1 MDDRPAD
8 RAQVVRGRLLL
19 YAVAAVVTAVVLA
32 PLAAPGYVLHY
43 DMVFVPR
50 QPLTWDLVAPA
61 QGLPRAVPMDAV
73 VSVLTQLVP
82 GWMVQRM
89 ALGGAVLLAAVG
101 AGRLVPTERTGIRLL
116 AAVGYAWTPY
126 LAERLLIGQWGLLV
140 CYAALPWLVRAALEL
155 RAGRAGAVARVLLA
169 AAPAAITP
177 TGGLIAF
184 GVVSLLAA
192 QRGRWRG
199 PAIAVAGVALLN
211 APWVAAALVTGA
223 GGTSDPA
230 GVAVFAARGENWAG
244 PLVALAGT
252 GGIWSAQATPASR
265 ALPLVPLVTLV
276 LLALAGA
283 GFGLLRRRMS
293 PDVSARLLV
302 LAGAGFLLA
311 ALGAVPGSADG
322 LRWAV
327 AQVPGA
333 GLLRDGQKFLVPY
346 ALLLVV
352 CVALG
357 AERLVT
363 RLERTN
369 REVAG
374 VVLGGV
380 LLLPVAAMP
389 DLAFGGAGRL
399 RPVSYP
405 ADWQAVAGLLA
416 ADPGGEVL
424 ALPLSGYRAY
434 SWNAGRTV
442 LDPAPRYLPAT
453 VLIDDTLR
461 VGDVAVTGENTRL
474 REIRHLLGAG
484 RPATETGV
492 RWVLVQQHRADQ
504 VDPATLTGLELVHQG
519 VVLALY
525 RNPAVPPNPVV
536 VSPVRWVVVAAMA
549 VAIAVVVA
557 ALFRR
562 YASRLLHGNLR
573 SEVQTLE
580 DWHA

>member
-1 MDDRPAD
+1 MGDRSAD
-8 RAQVVRGRLLL
+8 RARVARDRFLL
-19 YAVAAVVTAVVLA
+19 YAVAAVVTVVVLA
-32 PLAAPGYVLHY
+32 PLVAPGYVLRY

-50 QPLTWDLVAPA
+50 QPLNWELVAPA
-61 QGLPRAVPMDAV
+61 QGLPRAVPIDAV

-82 GWMVQRM
+82 GWVVQRI
-89 ALGGAVLLAAVG
+89 ALGGVILLAAVG
-101 AGRLVPTERTGIRLL
+101 AGRLVPTERIGVRLL

-140 CYAALPWLVRAALEL
+140 GYAALPWLVRAGLEL
-155 RAGRAGAVARVLLA
+155 RAGRAGAVPRVLLA

-184 GVVSLLAA
+184 GVVSLLAP
-192 QRGRWRG
+192 QRGRWRESTV
-199 PAIAVAGVALLN
+199 AVVGVALLN
-211 APWVAAALVTGA
+211 APWVTAALVTEA

-230 GVAVFAARGENWAG
+230 GVAAFAARGENWAG
-244 PLVALAGT
+244 PLAALLGT

-283 GFGLLRRRMS
+283 GFALLRRRLPPGAS
-293 PDVSARLLV
+293 TRLLV

-311 ALGAVPGSADG
+311 VLGAVPGTADV

-327 AQVPGA
+327 AQLPGA
-333 GLLRDGQKFLVPY
+333 GLLRDGQKFLAPY

-363 RLERTN
+363 RVERTN

-399 RPVSYP
+399 WPVSYP
-405 ADWQAVAGLLA
+405 ADWQVVAGRLA
-416 ADPGGEVL
+416 DDPGGEVL
-424 ALPLSGYRAY
+424 VLPLSGYRAY
-434 SWNAGRTV
+434 PWNAGRTV

-461 VGDVAVTGENTRL
+461 VGDVAVTGENMRL
-474 REIRHLLGAG
+474 REVRHLLGAG
-484 RPATETGV
+484 RPAVETGV

-504 VDPATLTGLELVHQG
+504 VDPATLTGLEVVHQG
-519 VVLALY
+519 TFLALY
-525 RNPAVPPNPVV
+525 RNPVVPPSSVV
-536 VSPVRWVVVAAMA
+536 VSPARWAVVVAFAIAVAVVVAAM
-549 VAIAVVVA
+549 
-557 ALFRR
+557 FRR
-562 YASRLLHGNLR
+562 YASGLLRGNLR

>member
-1 MDDRPAD
+1 M
-8 RAQVVRGRLLL
+8 VRDRLLL
-19 YAVAAVVTAVVLA
+19 YAVAAVVTVVVLA
-32 PLAAPGYVLHY
+32 PLAAPGYVLRY

-82 GWMVQRM
+82 GWVVQRI

-101 AGRLVPTERTGIRLL
+101 AGLLVPTERTGVRLL

-140 CYAALPWLVRAALEL
+140 CYAALPWLVRAVLEL
-155 RAGRAGAVARVLLA
+155 RAGRAGAVARVLLT
-169 AAPAAITP
+169 AAPAALTP

-184 GVVSLLAA
+184 GVVSLLAP
-192 QRGRWRG
+192 QRGRLRG
-199 PAIAVAGVALLN
+199 PAVAMAGVALLN
-211 APWVAAALVTGA
+211 APWVTAALATDA

-244 PLVALAGT
+244 PLAALAGT

-276 LLALAGA
+276 LLTLAGA

-293 PDVSARLLV
+293 PDVSVRLLV
-302 LAGAGFLLA
+302 LAGTGFLLA
-311 ALGAVPGSADG
+311 ALGAVPGSADV

-327 AQVPGA
+327 AQLPGA
-333 GLLRDGQKFLVPY
+333 GLLRDGQKFLAPY

-357 AERLVT
+357 TERLVN
-363 RLERTN
+363 RVERTN

-399 RPVSYP
+399 WPVSYP
-405 ADWQAVAGLLA
+405 ADWQAVAGRLS

-424 ALPLSGYRAY
+424 VLPLSSYRAY

-453 VLIDDTLR
+453 VLTDDTLR
-461 VGDVAVTGENTRL
+461 VGDVVVTGENTRL
-474 REIRHLLGAG
+474 REIRPLLGAG

-492 RWVLVQQHRADQ
+492 RWVLVQHNRADQ
-504 VDPATLTGLELVHQG
+504 VDPATLTGLELVHRG
-519 VVLALY
+519 AFLALY
-525 RNPAVPPNPVV
+525 RNPGVPPSPVV
-536 VSPVRWVVVAAMA
+536 VSPVRWAVVVALAVAVAVVVAAM
-549 VAIAVVVA
+549 
-557 ALFRR
+557 FRR
-562 YASRLLHGNLR
+562 YASGLPRGNLR
-573 SEVQTLE
+573 SEVETLE
-580 DWHA
+580 N

>member
-1 MDDRPAD
+1 M
-8 RAQVVRGRLLL
+8 